1 MALHSSPTNCPSW
14 NSELQICC
22 CDATSL
28 RQHILESLE
37 DIREAQGQHEDA
49 RLRSARRRLKWH
61 LDLFFRTH
69 KVRFT
74 QFRRGKGKEYSVLT
88 WKSEQ
93 DVRRN
98 VHGSGTFQVVLSV
111 VLLVAGIIVL
121 IMALA

>member
-1 MALHSSPTNCPSW
+1 MIIKTSAMALHSSPTNCPSW

-74 QFRRGKGKEYSVLT
+74 QFRRGKGKEGRNGEEEYS
-88 WKSEQ
+88 
-93 DVRRN
+93 
-98 VHGSGTFQVVLSV
+98 
-111 VLLVAGIIVL
+111 
-121 IMALA
+121 